1 MNRLKAI
8 TVLIGA
14 VLLLGAPTAQA
25 ADVNFT
31 ITESYLPDGTETASA
46 AWSSD
51 AGAVFTVTQDLSRTD
66 GEVWLI
72 DLSASGHQ
80 VPGISWPGGFRIA
93 TWEEPEHPGLWNN
106 LYIDDPLHMHMESEW
121 ETATGQNMGSFPN
134 GFRNGVSYFAGRG
147 FNGDGVFVRVVEEAA
162 IPEPATLSLLAIGG
176 LALLRRRRRAA

>member
-25 ADVNFT
+25 VDVNFT

-51 AGAVFTVTQDLSRTD
+51 AGAVFTVTRDLSRTD

-72 DLSASGHQ
+72 DLSLSGHQ
-80 VPGISWPGGFRIA
+80 VPGRRWPFGFTVA
-93 TWEEPEHPGLWNN
+93 TWREPEHPGLWNN
-106 LYIDDPLHMHMESEW
+106 LYIDDSLHMHMESEW

-134 GFRNGVSYFAGRG
+134 GFGSGVSFYAGRD
-147 FNGDGVFVRVVEEAA
+147 FNDDSVFARVVEVAV
-162 IPEPATLSLLAIGG
+162 PEPATLSLLAIGG
-176 LALLRRRRRAA
+176 LALLRLRRRAT